1 MTTPAVAPRLLA
13 GRFVV
18 EREVGRGGVGIVYR
32 AHDEVSGQ
40 PVALKVI
47 ALPGVDAGEEARFR
61 REGRVLAGL
70 HHPGIVRVVTF
81 GQLEEGQPY
90 IAMEWLEGEDLA
102 QRQKRAPL
110 SLSRSLLVAAD
121 VCDALGAAHEAGI
134 VHRDVKPSNVILVG
148 STPGQNARSAASP
161 EPGRA
166 LGDRPFQAK
175 LVDFGVAA
183 ADDAKLTRTGAI
195 VGTPAYMAPE
205 QARGDGHVDHHADL
219 YAVGA
224 TLFELLTGRPPHV
237 GPTPI
242 AILARLVTTPA
253 PRLAE
258 VFLDAPPRLDD
269 LVARLLATVPA
280 ERPDSAAEVA
290 RELREIADEI
300 GAQSSEQLT
309 RNAHDSIPASSFSTF
324 SKGGGT
330 RLVTTIVATHVPKGA
345 PRARLLTHLRARGAH
360 ATELGGDAVVCH
372 LGVRKA
378 LGDEALR
385 AIDLGLRVAKLNAQ
399 VGVATGRTRIDR
411 TKPTGEV
418 VDRAAA
424 LARDATRG
432 QLLADTTTTE
442 LTRGRFEL
450 QLRGDGSAVVGTPLR
465 GRRENVGGAPFVG
478 REAELA
484 QIVSAF
490 ERCADD
496 RTPIVVTVTGAP
508 GIGKTRLRRESLSR
522 IASHASAPRIVHTR
536 CESFARG
543 HALGMVGDIARGL
556 TGVSK
561 GAPLQEALDATDV
574 LIALSEVPCSASA
587 RELLARLVANEPLPE
602 VDDTRGARDALWLV
616 LTDMTVGMARSSPLV
631 VVLEDAQWADSE
643 SLAWVDHLL
652 GRAAGW
658 PVCVIVAARPTL
670 WRDDPSRF
678 EGRDH
683 VRIELRPLS
692 RKQARSIATSLLG
705 ERLHGEQ
712 GEAIADSIAQQSAG
726 LPLFAEELARL
737 AAAGRDASDAPTIE
751 AAMQVHLD
759 ALDDF
764 GRDAAARLAVF
775 GLVGWDAGLEA
786 LGVPNASEALRE
798 LAAAEI
804 LVEQAHARFTGTREF
819 AFKHA
824 LMREVAYASL
834 GEDALKASHARA
846 GHWLSKVGE
855 DDAVV
860 ARHLDLGGEEVA
872 AAGHL
877 EKAARR
883 ALSAH
888 ALPEA
893 VSLAERALAF
903 AEDKPTQFIRA
914 QLLDEAWNRLDARAG
929 ERDTAVRAMA
939 EAVYDKASEV
949 RAQGA
954 RVRYED
960 ACGGDGQTSTRLDEV
975 RLSAQQANL
984 PDEEARCGAAL
995 ATRCAYAGELDRA
1008 AEVADGLLTLSHQH
1022 GIAGAAVDAWQTLA
1036 VVRQARGEV
1045 GAALE
1050 ARRSAARAA
1059 SAAGLKAR
1067 EAMLTINVGFAL
1079 TTVGARGEAR
1089 LAIES
1094 GIALAQAI
1102 GSPGVERH
1110 GRMILLCWA
1119 ATFGGDPSLD
1129 APLAEPRA
1137 TADAALAGSWLPHD
1151 RATLGVLFYRGME
1164 MLRTTGER
1172 GQHMEARTLLKVAA
1186 QGYRAT
1192 KMLDVLPV
1200 ALGLWAEAERRCG
1213 NAEQACGVASEAA
1226 GLFDGGSPSLLNEAP
1241 VFLALHDAYID
1252 LGRLEDARAAI
1263 ARGVPRLVTRLK
1275 GLAGTPYARAFLTQL
1290 TPNAGLL
1297 AAAEAYG
1304 ILPTEVTAVL
1314 ASPPDVE
1321 EVAPAVA

>member
-1 MTTPAVAPRLLA
+1 MTAPAHTALA
-13 GRFVV
+13 GRFVI

-32 AHDEVSGQ
+32 AYDQ
-40 PVALKVI
+40 MTDQAVALKVI

-70 HHPGIVRVVTF
+70 HHPKIVRVVAF

-102 QRQKRAPL
+102 QRQRRSPL
-110 SLSRSLLVAAD
+110 SIVRSLHVAAD
-121 VCDALGAAHEAGI
+121 VAEALAASHGAGI

-148 STPGQNARSAASP
+148 SGPGQTGSFAV
-161 EPGRA
+161 
-166 LGDRPFQAK
+166 K

-183 ADDAKLTRTGAI
+183 AEDAKLTRTGAI

-205 QARGDGHVDHHADL
+205 QARGDGEVDTRADF
-219 YAVGA
+219 YALGA
-224 TLFELLTGRPPHV
+224 TLFEMITGRPPHV

-242 AILARLVTTPA
+242 AILARLVTTAA
-253 PRLAE
+253 PRLSE
-258 VFLDAPPRLDD
+258 VFLDAPPHLDE
-269 LVARLLATVPA
+269 LMARLLATAPN
-280 ERPDSAAEVA
+280 ERPSSASEVA
-290 RELREIADEI
+290 RELREIADEL
-300 GAQSSEQLT
+300 GSHSSDKLT
-309 RNAHDSIPASSFSTF
+309 RTGVFDSAPASLSTT
-324 SKGGGT
+324 SRGGGS
-330 RLVTTIVATHVPKGA
+330 RLVTSIVATHVPKGPA
-345 PRARLLTHLRARGAH
+345 RVRLLTHLRARGAD
-360 ATELGGDAVVCH
+360 ATELGGDAIVAH

-378 LGDEALR
+378 LGDEAVR
-385 AIDLGLRVAKLNAQ
+385 ALDLGLRVAKLNAT

-411 TKPTGEV
+411 TRPTGEV

-432 QLLADTTTTE
+432 QVLADTTTTE
-442 LTRGRFEL
+442 LTRGRFEM
-450 QLRGDGSAVVGTPLR
+450 QLRGDGSAIVRTPLR
-465 GRRENVGGAPFVG
+465 GRREIVGGAPFVG

-484 QIVSAF
+484 QIVAAF
-490 ERCADD
+490 ERCVDD
-496 RTPIVVTVTGAP
+496 RTPILVTLTGPP
-508 GIGKTRLRRESLSR
+508 GIGKTRLRREALSR
-522 IASHASAPRIVHTR
+522 IASHASAPRILLAR
-536 CESFARG
+536 SESFAKH
-543 HALGMVGDIARGL
+543 HALGVVGDIARGL
-556 TGVSK
+556 TGVAK

-574 LIALSEVPCSASA
+574 LIAVSEAPCSEAS
-587 RELLARLVANEPLPE
+587 RELLARLVANEALPE
-602 VDDTRGARDALWLV
+602 LDDTRGARDALWLV
-616 LTDMTVGMARSSPLV
+616 LTDMTVGMSRHNPLV
-631 VVLEDAQWADSE
+631 VVLEDAQWADAE
-643 SLAWVDHLL
+643 SLGWIDHLL
-652 GRAAGW
+652 ARAAGRAL
-658 PVCVIVAARPTL
+658 CVLAGARPTL

-692 RKQARSIATSLLG
+692 RKHARSIAASILG
-705 ERLHGEQ
+705 ERANGEQ
-712 GEAIADSIAQQSAG
+712 GEVLADSIAHQSAG
-726 LPLFAEELARL
+726 LPLFAEELARI

-751 AAMQVHLD
+751 SAMQVHLD

-775 GLVGWDAGLEA
+775 GLVGWDMGLEA
-786 LGVPNASEALRE
+786 IGVPNASEVLRE

-804 LVEQAHARFTGTREF
+804 LVEQAHARFAGTREF

-834 GEDALKASHARA
+834 GEDALRECHARA
-846 GHWLSKVGE
+846 GRWLAKMGE

-860 ARHLDLGGEEVA
+860 ARHLDLGGEGTAGA
-872 AAGHL
+872 AFL

-883 ALSAH
+883 ALAAH

-893 VSLAERALAF
+893 VSLAEKALAF
-903 AEDKPTQFIRA
+903 AEDKATIFARA
-914 QLLDEAWNRLDARAG
+914 QILDEAWARLDARAG
-929 ERDTAVRAMA
+929 ERETAVRAMQ
-939 EAVYDKASEV
+939 ESVHDKASEV
-949 RAQGA
+949 RARGA
-954 RVRYED
+954 RLRYED
-960 ACGGDGQTSTRLDEV
+960 ACGGGADTSARLDEV
-975 RLSAQQANL
+975 RRAAQEAGL
-984 PDEEARCGAAL
+984 ADEEVRCGAAL
-995 ATRCAYAGELDRA
+995 AARYAYAGELDKA
-1008 AEVADGLLTLSHQH
+1008 AEVADGLLTLSQRHN
-1022 GIAGAAVDAWQTLA
+1022 IAGAAVDAWQTLA

-1079 TTVGARGEAR
+1079 TTVGAKGEAR

-1094 GIALAQAI
+1094 GIALTQAI

-1110 GRMILLCWA
+1110 GKMILLCWA
-1119 ATFGGDPSLD
+1119 ATFGGDPLLD
-1129 APLAEPRA
+1129 VPLAETRS
-1137 TADAALAGSWLPHD
+1137 TADAALAGSWVPHD

-1164 MLRTTGER
+1164 RLRSEGGEVD
-1172 GQHMEARTLLKVAA
+1172 ARTVLKIAA

-1213 NAEQACGVASEAA
+1213 NADQACSLASEAA
-1226 GLFDGGSPSLLNEAP
+1226 ALFDEGSPSLLNETP
-1241 VFLALHDAYID
+1241 VFLALHDACVD
-1252 LGRLEDARAAI
+1252 LGKLEQARSAI

-1275 GLAGTPYARAFLTQL
+1275 GLAGTPYARAFLTEL
-1290 TPNAGLL
+1290 APNAGLL

-1304 ILPTEVTAVL
+1304 LIPPEVTAAL
-1314 ASPPDVE
+1314 ANELRGGEPRENRTGDHADRES
-1321 EVAPAVA
+1321 VAFGEPRIRGMR